1 MTKPIITIIGLGLTG
16 TSIGLG
22 LQRSENNF
30 ELVGH
35 DKEHTAVQTAR
46 KLGAVHRTEWNLH
59 AACAGADLIVLA
71 VPLGE
76 LNDLFT
82 HIGED
87 LKPTCLVFPLVN
99 VMQPAIAV
107 AAQQLA
113 SHSHFVVG
121 HPVLAGVGG
130 LLSPRADL
138 FEEVVFGLAAGAQTD
153 PAAIQLA
160 SDFVERLGAKPLFVD
175 AQEHDG
181 IIAGV
186 EQLSQVLAA
195 ALMQTNT
202 AAPGWRE
209 ARRLAGRPFAQATDL
224 GHSAEHL
231 FSAFQSNR
239 ANLLQRVDQLQ
250 QVLADWRDLLAL
262 DAPADEKHPL
272 RVALAQVE
280 QERAEW
286 EAQAMLK
293 RWEDLPTP
301 AVAAE
306 PHGMLRQMFFGNLM
320 GKGNKK

>member
-22 LQRSENNF
+22 LQRGENNF

-35 DKEHTAVQTAR
+35 DKEHSAVQTAR
-46 KLGAVHRTEWNLH
+46 KLNAVHRSEWNLH

-82 HIGED
+82 HIRED

-107 AAQQLA
+107 AAEQLA

-186 EQLSQVLAA
+186 EQLSQVMAA

-202 AAPGWRE
+202 TAPGWRE
-209 ARRLAGRPFAQATDL
+209 ARRLAGRPFAQATEL

-239 ANLLQRVDQLQ
+239 ANLLQRLDQLQ

-262 DAPADEKHPL
+262 DAPTDDKHPL

-280 QERAEW
+280 NDRAEW

-293 RWEDLPTP
+293 RWEDLPVPTTT
-301 AVAAE
+301 E
-306 PHGMLRQMFFGNLM
+306 SHGMLRQMFFGNLM